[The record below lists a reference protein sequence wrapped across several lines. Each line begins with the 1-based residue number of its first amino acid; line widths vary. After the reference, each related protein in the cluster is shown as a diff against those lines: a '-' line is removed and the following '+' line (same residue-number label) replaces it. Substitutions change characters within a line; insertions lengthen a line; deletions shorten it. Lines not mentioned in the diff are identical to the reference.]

1 MMDATGYNG
10 AGISYQDE
18 LITSG
23 AFGGSDITFDESL
36 DPTSTAFFNS
46 GQQQLFLGA
55 PSGSNA
61 FSNTSYASTPV
72 GFTTDGGES
81 TEVDM
86 RDVDMAD
93 SNNELICYGVV
104 SFALLMMDCTETGL
118 TNEHS

>member
-1 MMDATGYNG
+1 MDTTGYNG
-10 AGISYQDE
+10 TGLSYQDE
-18 LITSG
+18 LMSSG
-23 AFGGSDITFDESL
+23 AFGGSDITFDESF

-46 GQQQLFLGA
+46 GQPQWFLGA

-86 RDVDMAD
+86 GDVDMAD

-104 SFALLMMDCTETGL
+104 SFALLMMDCTETRL
-118 TNEHS
+118 TN